1 MKEAQDRQV
10 AHMEKTIAANIKAGK
25 KHGDDNKLRQAVS
38 RQKRLEDRSGMQ
50 VSTKGGRFKLSR
62 DRAGF
67 RKTKRGEI
75 EIPPEEAA
83 VSLQLPLAPDLR
95 FPGPLVS
102 LDQVT
107 FDYNVKKDSPVLRN
121 VNLSIYMGSRVGIV
135 GLNGSGKS
143 TIVKLVTDVVK
154 PIKGTVTRHPR
165 LRLGYYSQL
174 AVENLR
180 AAGKTNPTQ
189 TALGTLAAEVGDAMD
204 EGDMRALLG
213 SFHLAG
219 SVASDVPVAKLS
231 GGQLVRLALAC
242 IVWNHPHLLV
252 LDEITTHL
260 DFYTVTALG
269 KALRAFNGALL
280 LVTHDRF
287 LLKCVIHG
295 NTELLGMDDEEEFES
310 EDETQV
316 QPQRSLYRL
325 QEGGLVLLDRGVQD
339 FEENLEKRVA
349 KLAL

>member
-1 MKEAQDRQV
+1 MAF
-10 AHMEKTIAANIKAGK
+10 HPNKTG
-25 KHGDDNKLRQAVS
+25 
-38 RQKRLEDRSGMQ
+38 
-50 VSTKGGRFKLSR
+50 T
-62 DRAGF
+62 GF
-67 RKTKRGEI
+67 HQTKRGEI

-102 LDQVT
+102 VDQVT

-231 GGQLVRLALAC
+231 GGQLV
-242 IVWNHPHLLV
+242 
-252 LDEITTHL
+252 
-260 DFYTVTALG
+260 
-269 KALRAFNGALL
+269 
-280 LVTHDRF
+280 
-287 LLKCVIHG
+287 
-295 NTELLGMDDEEEFES
+295 
-310 EDETQV
+310 
-316 QPQRSLYRL
+316 
-325 QEGGLVLLDRGVQD
+325 
-339 FEENLEKRVA
+339 
-349 KLAL
+349 